1 MRALVLHGPLDARID
16 DVPAP
21 DPRADQ
27 AVVRIHRVGLCGT
40 DLAFFRGTMPY
51 LQTGGA
57 RYPLRIG
64 HEWVG
69 TVTAAPGDPDWVG
82 ARVTGDTMLGC
93 GTCPRCRGGQQ
104 HVCAE
109 RFEIGVLGG
118 WHGAAAEELL
128 VPTTCLHRIPD
139 GVDDPAAALVE
150 PAANGARAV
159 RDGGVV
165 AGQRAAVIGPGTL
178 GSMATAFAARL
189 GAEVE
194 VIGRSDRGLDR
205 AIGFGARKAWRRDD
219 LTRPGGIPGDFDVVI
234 EASGGA
240 GMPQLA
246 LELVRPGGTVVCVG
260 INGDPTPIDTR
271 DLVTRDIRLI
281 GNLSGSP
288 AMAETIAAFADGSID
303 PTPLVDTTAPLEDG
317 RALLAAADAGKIH
330 LTL

>member
-21 DPRADQ
+21 EPAAGQ
-27 AVVRIHRVGLCGT
+27 AVVRIHRIGLCGT

-51 LQTGGA
+51 LRTGGA

-69 TVTAAPGDPDWVG
+69 TVTAAPGAPDWIGV
-82 ARVTGDTMLGC
+82 RVTGDTMLGC
-93 GTCPRCRGGQQ
+93 GACQRCRGGQQ

-118 WHGAAAEELL
+118 WHGAAAAELL
-128 VPTTCLHRIPD
+128 VPTSCLHRIPD
-139 GVDDPAAALVE
+139 AVDDVAAALVE

-165 AGQRAAVIGPGTL
+165 AGQRIAVIGPGSL
-178 GSMATAFAARL
+178 GSMATAFAARI

-194 VIGRSDRGLDR
+194 VIGRSDPGLDR

-219 LTRPGGIPGDFDVVI
+219 LNRPGGIPGEFDVVI

-246 LELVRPGGTVVCVG
+246 LDLVRPGGTVVCVG
-260 INGDPTPIDTR
+260 ISGEPTTIDTR

-281 GNLSGSP
+281 GKLSGSP
-288 AMAETIAAFADGSID
+288 AMADTIAAFADGSID
-303 PTPLVDTTAPLEDG
+303 PTPLVDTTAPMEDG
-317 RALLAAADAGKIH
+317 PALLAADDAGKIH